1 MLGWSLKAI
10 HEKNKDFLIVPNFHF
25 SQSGVK
31 VSGIEQQR
39 VTNCWYSSFF
49 HSKLLALG
57 KLPWTRTMVWCTG
70 DCCMIYCQCINHSCS
85 AFRHVIDIIPLWNIR
100 IRSFIYLFDQLEKRK
115 DDATFVIKASYLEI
129 YNEKVRLS
137 CSLDIYQQIVG
148 IFSLCRLSTCWIRA
162 QNAPTWLFAG
172 INAAGHS
179 L

>member
-1 MLGWSLKAI
+1 MSCPKTSIFSVFQKLMLSSIPCWNEAEQQSM
-10 HEKNKDFLIVPNFHF
+10 EKNKDWLDVENFHF
-25 SQSGVK
+25 SPPSVK
-31 VSGIEQQR
+31 VSVIEQQR

-85 AFRHVIDIIPLWNIR
+85 VFRHVIDIIPLWNLR

-129 YNEKVRLS
+129 YNEKVNLPVFR
-137 CSLDIYQQIVG
+137 
-148 IFSLCRLSTCWIRA
+148 F
-162 QNAPTWLFAG
+162 
-172 INAAGHS
+172 
-179 L
+179 